1 MNKECTQCHRP
12 YTPQDLAKEV
22 SKGMEAERKA
32 RGLEGLLF
40 RYYTCPTCK
49 RSDIFVVLS
58 PLEGETPEDFH
69 LRREALEA
77 EVRELHA
84 ERVAVV
90 VQERPTATG
99 HTGA

>member
-12 YTPQDLAKEV
+12 YTPQDLAREV

-32 RGLEGLLF
+32 RSLEGLLF
-40 RYYTCPTCK
+40 RYYTCPACNQ
-49 RSDIFVVLS
+49 SDIFVVLS
-58 PLEGETPEDFH
+58 PLEGETGEAFQH
-69 LRREALEA
+69 RREALEA